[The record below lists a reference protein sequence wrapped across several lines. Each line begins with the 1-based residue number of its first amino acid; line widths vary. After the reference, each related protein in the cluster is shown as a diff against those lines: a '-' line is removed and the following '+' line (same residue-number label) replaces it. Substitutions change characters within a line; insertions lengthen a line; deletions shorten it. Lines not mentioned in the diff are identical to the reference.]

1 MRNYVNEG
9 EVVSVAAAPYALT
22 SGQAAQVGAALFG
35 VAAADAALN
44 APVELN
50 TTGVFDITALS
61 TDTAA
66 VGAVLYWDNTNR
78 RLTTTATSNLYV
90 GVALAAKANGDT
102 TARIRLSGHAP
113 AATGA
118 T

>member
-1 MRNYVNEG
+1 MRNYVFEG
-9 EVVSVAAAPYALT
+9 ESLEVAAPYALT

-35 VAAADAALN
+35 VAASDAANGAL
-44 APVELN
+44 VVLN
-50 TTGVFDITALS
+50 TTGVFDINALA

-66 VGAVLYWDNTNR
+66 VGAVLYWDNSNR

-90 GVALAAKANGDT
+90 GYAVAAKANGDT
-102 TARIRLSGHAP
+102 TARIRLSGHTP